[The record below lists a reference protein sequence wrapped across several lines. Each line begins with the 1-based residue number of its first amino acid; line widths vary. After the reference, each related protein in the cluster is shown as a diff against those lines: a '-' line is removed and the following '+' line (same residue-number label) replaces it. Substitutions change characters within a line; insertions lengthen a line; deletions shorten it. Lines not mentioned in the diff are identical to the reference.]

1 MPSSLTRYWMRSA
14 TQGRHEFVSAPGRSP
29 SRNVVMEIA
38 ALGRKTAFGGC
49 VGPMSGLRHR
59 KSAWI
64 AGSRPQAIF
73 AG

>member
-1 MPSSLTRYWMRSA
+1 
-14 TQGRHEFVSAPGRSP
+14 
-29 SRNVVMEIA
+29 MEIA

-73 AG
+73 AGWSGNV